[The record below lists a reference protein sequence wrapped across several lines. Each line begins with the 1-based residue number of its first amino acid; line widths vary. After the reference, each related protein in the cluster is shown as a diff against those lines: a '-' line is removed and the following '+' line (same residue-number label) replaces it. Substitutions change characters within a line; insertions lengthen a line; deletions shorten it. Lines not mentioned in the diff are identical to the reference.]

1 MASKDFYYPLSI
13 GIAIGVA
20 LSSLVLFSYHQNGGC
35 TSDNDKLYSIPDQP
49 KRFAK
54 AKETN
59 NRRVLDIDA
68 FYHPTSVA
76 GKTVLVTGKPHNL
89 PWISSPSLHS
99 LLFFSQEGIEASDER
114 LLMN

>member
-1 MASKDFYYPLSI
+1 MSGRDFYYPLSI

-20 LSSLVLFSYHQNGGC
+20 LTSMAMVSYHHHGGC
-35 TSDNDKLYSIPDQP
+35 VTDNEKLYTIADQP

-68 FYHPTSVA
+68 FYNPKYVE
-76 GKTVLVTGKPHNL
+76 GKTVLVTGNK
-89 PWISSPSLHS
+89 
-99 LLFFSQEGIEASDER
+99 
-114 LLMN
+114 